1 MYIAPN
7 NIVHSDFPHGSYYIK
22 NDNEDIRNVIKI
34 SPRHQAIMDEVTRAI
49 SLGLGQDTRG
59 AATGQYTEEQMLL
72 PLTQAKL
79 QLLAYTRNLTFL
91 QQILNVGGGAIK
103 KKKN

>member
-1 MYIAPN
+1 
-7 NIVHSDFPHGSYYIK
+7 
-22 NDNEDIRNVIKI
+22 
-34 SPRHQAIMDEVTRAI
+34 MDEVTRAI

-103 KKKN
+103 KKKTKRRNVIKYVAKSKKKHNHK